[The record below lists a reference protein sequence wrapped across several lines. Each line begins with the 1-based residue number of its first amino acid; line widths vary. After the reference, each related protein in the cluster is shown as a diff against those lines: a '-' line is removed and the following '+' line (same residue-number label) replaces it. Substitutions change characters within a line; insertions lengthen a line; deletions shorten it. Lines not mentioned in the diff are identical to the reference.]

1 MGFSSRI
8 GGILAVSLLTV
19 GCSGSGGANSP
30 PYLAKQI
37 QENPPF
43 TKGLTPYPTHGPYSR
58 RVVRVEIGATRD
70 FAAYEAQLWIKD
82 PPTTWRLML
91 VATLSLVRSIDKT
104 LYIDGPQGFAAADEA
119 VGAFRNLTRVPG
131 TATLTELVKFSG
143 GFAAANGTGKIF
155 FTEDIGAWAPLGS
168 LPADKYEVLAASGE
182 QLTTI
187 GKTVRKLEIWSSK
200 TRTWR
205 TAGTVPESAG
215 GINQLIWTGSRL
227 ILAASKGIYES
238 DPDGRNW
245 TRTDSPEFEI
255 LSLAIKDG
263 RLLASTSNGLWSK
276 TPDSPW
282 VRVESPGSLP
292 SVPRVRSSG
301 PRLYACTTGGL
312 QESTDLGE
320 HWSESGN
327 LGVADVRDLASW
339 GQNDYAATARGLFQ
353 RSPDSNTWKAVGQ
366 PRSITQLEF
375 TDRIWLAVAAEEPV
389 SHKPLAILISTDHGA
404 NWSEIAPPP
413 ECHTVYRVT
422 SLDGVFFASAD
433 AGVFRMEE
441 PGHSWVSAQGHLPRF
456 SGAVVQRYGKQILIG
471 GDNKLFVM
479 QPARHGGEWES
490 LGSNLSAVFPQLM
503 IFDLYAEATS
513 PPLLMAGTAGGL
525 LWRGSGKAFT
535 VAMSPPLISPR
546 FSSAFSIADFPV
558 PNSPSERYRF
568 LGTEAGVWFL
578 ADDIPPFEGVLG
590 PWNWAVDFHNRH
602 SHEAWYWIVTSFGGL
617 ASAYFLAMTALLSA
631 FWLGSNVFVGRSWLV
646 SLADKPLQVV
656 PRLGR
661 WALFIGYSRRLRAQV
676 PLIREAGQSYF
687 GLTALLPTG
696 VISKPDTTG
705 DILHHHLAAALAGS
719 RAIVLTG
726 KAGAGKTTVL
736 ARLAWLALEEKLPK
750 GAGRML
756 PVFVS
761 AGHYKGNLLQ
771 AISDT
776 LRRRD
781 GIPIDDKGQ
790 AIRAQLASGGILVL
804 FDGYSEIEGDKAAA
818 LEEMLETAADPD
830 FERCRF
836 IFGGRPMDRFP
847 VGVPIFELQPLELD
861 TVENVYLPCFDLSP
875 DQRVKIL
882 HQLRVFSS
890 RPIDPLLLT
899 MAVADS
905 LGANPSK
912 TYSALFER
920 YFRRLLK
927 IEQDQNDRWEGWRY
941 CLETFADW
949 FLLSSGSRGVGMP
962 HRSLL
967 DAIAGNGVPAAQS
980 LFTQLKRYYRLAAK
994 DELEIVETLASASL
1008 LRSDKNWKFAH
1019 DAYEEFFAASRL
1031 RSTLATPQPCP
1042 ISDKWMTRPG
1052 ELDEVFSYLRELIAE
1067 EDRTTIQSSSW
1078 PDQWKQAA
1086 LHSDG

>member
-1 MGFSSRI
+1 MGFSARI
-8 GGILAVSLLTV
+8 GQILAASLLTAA
-19 GCSGSGGANSP
+19 CSASSGADSP
-30 PYLAKQI
+30 QYLAKQI
-37 QENPPF
+37 QESQHA
-43 TKGLTPYPTHGPYSR
+43 KGLTPYLTHGPYSR
-58 RVVRVEIGATRD
+58 RVKHVEINGTRD
-70 FAAYEAQLWIKD
+70 FAANDAQLWVKN
-82 PPTTWRLML
+82 PSSNWTVML
-91 VATLSLVRSIDKT
+91 NATFSLVRTIDKS
-104 LYIDGPQGFAAADEA
+104 LYIDGPQGFAYTDD
-119 VGAFRNLTRVPG
+119 VGALRNLTRMPG
-131 TATLTELVKFSG
+131 TATLTELVPFSG
-143 GFAAANGTGKIF
+143 GLAAANGTGKIF
-155 FTEDIGAWAPLGS
+155 FTEDIGAWEPLGS
-168 LPADKYEVLAASGE
+168 LPADKYEVLAVSGE
-182 QLTTI
+182 QLVTI
-187 GKTVRKLEIWSSK
+187 GKPTRKLEIWSSK
-200 TRTWR
+200 ARTWR
-205 TAGTVPESAG
+205 TAGTVPAG
-215 GINQLIWTGSRL
+215 PGSINQLTWAENRL
-227 ILAASKGIYES
+227 TLAASTGIYEG
-238 DPDGRNW
+238 DLDGRKW
-245 TRTDSPEFEI
+245 VRVDSPEFEI
-255 LSLAIKDG
+255 LSLAIRDG
-263 RLLASTSNGLWSK
+263 RVLAGTSNGVWSK
-276 TPDSPW
+276 TPGSPW
-282 VRVESPGSLP
+282 VRVESSASLP
-292 SVPRVRSSG
+292 SVPRLRFSG
-301 PRLYACTTGGL
+301 SRLYACTTGGL
-312 QESTDLGE
+312 QESTDFGE
-320 HWSESGN
+320 RWSESAN

-339 GQNDYAATARGLFQ
+339 EQSDYAATAQGLFQ
-353 RSPDSNTWKAVGQ
+353 RSPDSKTWKAIGP
-366 PRSITQLEF
+366 PRLITQLEF
-375 TDRIWLAVAAEEPV
+375 SGQTWLAVAAEDPA

-404 NWSEIAPPP
+404 NWPEIAPPP
-413 ECHTVYRVT
+413 GSHAVFGLT

-433 AGVFRMEE
+433 SGVFRMQE
-441 PGHSWVSAQGHLPRF
+441 PSHIWISAQANLPHF
-456 SGAVVQRYGKQILIG
+456 SIAVVQRYGKKILIG
-471 GDNKLFVM
+471 GENKLFAM
-479 QPARHGGEWES
+479 DPARQRTEWQS
-490 LGSNLSAVFPQLM
+490 LGSNISPAFPQLL
-503 IFDLYAEATS
+503 INDLYAETTS
-513 PPLLMAGTAGGL
+513 PPLLMVGTAVGL
-525 LWRGSGKAFT
+525 LWRGSGNTFT
-535 VAMSPPLISPR
+535 AAMSPPFDSPR

-558 PNSPSERYRF
+558 PNRSPERFRF
-568 LGTEAGVWFL
+568 IGTEAGVWFL
-578 ADDIPPFEGVLG
+578 ADDIPPFQGLLG

-602 SHEAWYWIVTSFGGL
+602 SNETWYWVVTTLGGL
-617 ASAYFLAMTALLSA
+617 AATYLLAMSALLSA

-646 SLADKPLQVV
+646 SLADRPLQVV

-705 DILHHHLAAALAGS
+705 DILHHHMAAALAGS
-719 RAIVLTG
+719 RAIILTG